1 MFAMATANYLNG
13 VLGHLG
19 LKILFYYNIG
29 PLVVSST
36 YFLAKNFGL
45 FEPNTKRSVSRQT
58 GIPSLLNIQRS
69 LIKNDDDEYDF
80 KMIGFIFLSA
90 FL

>member
-1 MFAMATANYLNG
+1 MKIVNELELKDLDKKLNADSKSSDSPQKKSSILEPWFLYAVGSMFAMATANYLNG

-36 YFLAKNFGL
+36 YFLA
-45 FEPNTKRSVSRQT
+45 
-58 GIPSLLNIQRS
+58 
-69 LIKNDDDEYDF
+69 
-80 KMIGFIFLSA
+80 
-90 FL
+90 